1 MTQPTSIL
9 PPFTVTTRR
18 PRVPRP
24 FFSAPRAALASA
36 TVLTLAALAT
46 AQDQPSA
53 AASPAPAASA
63 SSTPASSQTQT
74 QDPASLD
81 LDADPR
87 WIVRFEPNVWVPA
100 LRGDVSVPS
109 SSSID
114 VEDIGA
120 DENEPAPAGR
130 ITIRADRFRILF
142 RGFAFSLDE
151 TAGADRAFTLDGVG
165 IAAGDRV
172 NTDLSF
178 SSFDAV
184 AGYELFVPI
193 DDKENDVRL
202 AFDII
207 GGVRVTSIDLDL
219 SQQNGGASSGG
230 DNVWALPIIGGRM
243 ALDLPRGFGLDLT
256 FDGGGLPG
264 DDDAFTWD
272 ITVAFSWMATNN
284 LGVEI
289 GFRHLDSNLSDGD
302 GPGAL
307 EFDAALAGLFGAVV
321 IRF

>member
-1 MTQPTSIL
+1 MTQPTPTLTTSTL
-9 PPFTVTTRR
+9 PSRH
-18 PRVPRP
+18 PRAQRP
-24 FFSAPRAALASA
+24 FFSAPPLALASA
-36 TVLTLAALAT
+36 AVLTLAALAV

-53 AASPAPAASA
+53 APTTTPDQPAASTA
-63 SSTPASSQTQT
+63 APATPDQP

-81 LDADPR
+81 LDTDPR

-100 LRGDVSVPS
+100 LRGDVSVPN

-130 ITIRADRFRILF
+130 ITFRADRWRILF
-142 RGFAFSLDE
+142 RGFGFSLDE
-151 TAGADRAFTLDGVG
+151 TAGADRAFTLGG
-165 IAAGDRV
+165 AAIAAGDRI

-207 GGVRVTSIDLDL
+207 GGVRVTSVDLDL
-219 SQQNGGASSGG
+219 SQQAGAASSGG
-230 DNVWALPIIGGRM
+230 DNVWAMPIIGGRM

-256 FDGGGLPG
+256 FDGGGLPT

-289 GFRHLDSNLSDGD
+289 GFRHLDSTLSDGD
-302 GPGAL
+302 AL

>member
-1 MTQPTSIL
+1 MTQPH
-9 PPFTVTTRR
+9 TTIT
-18 PRVPRP
+18 PLAHEAQHPA
-24 FFSAPRAALASA
+24 APRARFSASGLALASA

-46 AQDQPSA
+46 AQEQPTTAPDQPA
-53 AASPAPAASA
+53 A
-63 SSTPASSQTQT
+63 STPASSQTQT
-74 QDPASLD
+74 DDAASLD
-81 LDADPR
+81 LDTDAR

-100 LRGDVSVPS
+100 LRGDVSVPN

-130 ITIRADRFRILF
+130 ITFRADRWRILF
-142 RGFAFSLDE
+142 RGFGFSLDE
-151 TAGADRAFTLDGVG
+151 TAGAERGFTLGG
-165 IAAGDRV
+165 AAIAAGDRV

-184 AGYELFVPI
+184 AGYELFVPL

-202 AFDII
+202 AFDVI
-207 GGVRVTSIDLDL
+207 GGVRITSVDLDL
-219 SQQNGGASSGG
+219 SQQGGGASAAG

-256 FDGGGLPG
+256 VDGGGLPG

-272 ITVAFSWMATNN
+272 VTVAFSWMATNN
-284 LGVEI
+284 LGIEI
-289 GFRHLDSNLSDGD
+289 GFRHLDSTLSDGD